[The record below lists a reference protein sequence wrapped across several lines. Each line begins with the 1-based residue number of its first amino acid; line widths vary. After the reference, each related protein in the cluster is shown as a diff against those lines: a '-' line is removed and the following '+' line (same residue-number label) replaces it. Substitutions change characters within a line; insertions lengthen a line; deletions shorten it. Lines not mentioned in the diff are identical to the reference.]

1 MEDIGELFRRIVYL
15 FLYKYKED
23 EDRYTKLS
31 ELLISTNKLFFIFSI
46 IYAKSVYEMHSFMFS
61 IQRNIINN
69 NVEETLSLI
78 NEKLMFMKNEKQE
91 WIESVLGG
99 YITDNAKKKNL
110 ICCLSAYLDEKSLSN
125 DIHELRIKLFATRFD
140 IEHIHAN
147 ADETIIVND
156 NLQNSIGNLV
166 MLEEE
171 INRSIQDAPFLKS
184 NKSKKNKKEEFL
196 KSKYASV
203 KKIAEKEKWDNED
216 MQQRNKEETTKIMQ
230 YLFE

>member
-1 MEDIGELFRRIVYL
+1 M
-15 FLYKYKED
+15 
-23 EDRYTKLS
+23 
-31 ELLISTNKLFFIFSI
+31 
-46 IYAKSVYEMHSFMFS
+46 
-61 IQRNIINN
+61 
-69 NVEETLSLI
+69 
-78 NEKLMFMKNEKQE
+78 
-91 WIESVLGG
+91 
-99 YITDNAKKKNL
+99 
-110 ICCLSAYLDEKSLSN
+110 
-125 DIHELRIKLFATRFD
+125 FATRFD

-184 NKSKKNKKEEFL
+184 KKNKKEEFL